1 MKTSTRDR
9 AQGTAKKIA
18 GRVKEV
24 TGKVIGNSR
33 LQAAGKAEKV
43 KGQVQTKVGKA
54 EKKLGR

>member
-18 GRVKEV
+18 GRVNEV